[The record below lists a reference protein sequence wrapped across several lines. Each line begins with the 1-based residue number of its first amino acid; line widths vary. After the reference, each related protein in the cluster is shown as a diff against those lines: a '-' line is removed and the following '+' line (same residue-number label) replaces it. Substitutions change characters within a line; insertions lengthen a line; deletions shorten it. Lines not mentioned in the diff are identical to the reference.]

1 MINSSL
7 NIENIKSSICNLTL
21 VERTNQGFE
30 VTLPQIYHNGTSVVV
45 VIAPQVDGFI
55 IHDNGYAAMLLS
67 SSGFQ
72 VGKRVAD
79 AVRFPVQSYGCE
91 LDQMRVTK
99 RCETMEQVA
108 VSATL
113 VGCASR
119 LIADQSLGTPQAPMV
134 DFKSSVISRVVSA
147 VGVDRVRANEEV
159 SGRLGSTYR
168 VSTVVLNSERSNPIA
183 FIEPIGDR
191 EAIPRRFK
199 EFYDLSKTPGYQN
212 IDRIAV
218 YDDAKP
224 LPSGDA
230 LLLQEVGSLVR
241 FSDASRLFNSWATI
255 Q

>member
-1 MINSSL
+1 MIDPRLS
-7 NIENIKSSICNLTL
+7 IENIRSAICGLTQ
-21 VERTNQGFE
+21 VERTNQGYE

-45 VIAPQVDGFI
+45 VIAVQGDGYV

-67 SSGFQ
+67 SSGFH
-72 VGKRVAD
+72 VGKRLAD
-79 AVRFPVQSYGCE
+79 AVRHPVLSYGCDLE
-91 LDQMRVTK
+91 QMRVTK
-99 RCETMEQVA
+99 RCQSFEQVA
-108 VSATL
+108 IVATL

-119 LIADQSLGTPQAPMV
+119 LIADQSLGVPQAPVV
-134 DFKSSVISRVVSA
+134 DFKSSVISRVVHA
-147 VGVDRVRANEEV
+147 VGVERVRANEEV

-168 VSTVVLNSERSNPIA
+168 VSTVVLDRDRSDPIA
-183 FIEPIGDR
+183 FIEPIADR

-199 EFYDLSKTPGYQN
+199 EFYDLSRTPGYQK

-218 YDDAKP
+218 YDDTKP

-241 FSDASRLFNSWATI
+241 FSDAANLFSTWSTI

>member
-1 MINSSL
+1 MIDAGL
-7 NIENIKSSICNLTL
+7 TIENIKSSICALTL

-30 VTLPQIYHNGTSVVV
+30 VTLPQIYHDGTSVVV
-45 VIAPQVDGFI
+45 VIAIQSGGFI
-55 IHDNGYAAMLLS
+55 VHDNGYAAMLLS
-67 SSGFQ
+67 SSGFP
-72 VGKRVAD
+72 VGKRLAD
-79 AVRFPVQSYGCE
+79 AVRYPVQSYGCE

-99 RCETMEQVA
+99 RCETLEQIA

-119 LIADQSLGTPQAPMV
+119 LIADQSLGTPQVPLV
-134 DFKSSVISRVVSA
+134 DFKSSVVSRIVSA

-168 VSTVVLNSERSNPIA
+168 VSTVVLDNERSKPMA

-199 EFYDLSKTPGYQN
+199 EFYDLSKTPGYQG
-212 IDRIAV
+212 IDRVAV

-241 FSDASRLFNSWATI
+241 FSDASRLFDTWATV